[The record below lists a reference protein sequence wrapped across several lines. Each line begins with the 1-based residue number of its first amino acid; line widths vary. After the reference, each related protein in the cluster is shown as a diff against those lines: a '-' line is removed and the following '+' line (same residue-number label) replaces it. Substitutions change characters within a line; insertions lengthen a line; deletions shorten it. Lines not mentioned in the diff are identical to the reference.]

1 MSTKK
6 SNKSL
11 PLSARMVRATY
22 PLLEKVGLHKGIAY
36 KYFFYPIKYPFPEVE
51 ISYLESA
58 KIDELTIGKSTIKT
72 YEWGNI
78 GSTKKLLLVHGWAGR
93 ATQFRAIIDALSL
106 DFHIYSFDAPG
117 HGKSKGDTSNMLEM
131 AEITKTIAE
140 TKHIDIIMGHSLGGA
155 ACAYAHVQLNL
166 KVSKLLLISAPS
178 TGKNM
183 LLDFVNRIGGTEITR
198 NYLKKTIKNHF
209 DKDIDDFFAGS
220 YLPTNDFADCFAIH
234 DEFDE
239 DVRFDHL
246 NDFITMIP
254 DLTTYV
260 TQNLGHTKILRDKK
274 VIKEIERFLI

>member
-11 PLSARMVRATY
+11 PLSARIVRATY
-22 PLLEKVGLHKGIAY
+22 PLLEKVGLHKKIAY

-51 ISYLESA
+51 VSYLKSA
-58 KIDELTIGKSTIKT
+58 QIDELTIGKSTIKT

-78 GSTKKLLLVHGWAGR
+78 GSSKKLLLVHGWAGR
-93 ATQFRAIIDALSL
+93 ATQFRSIIDALSV
-106 DFHIYSFDAPG
+106 DYHIYSFDAPG
-117 HGKSKGDTSNMLEM
+117 HGKSKGNTSDMLEI

-140 TKHIDIIMGHSLGGA
+140 MKHIDIIAGHSLGGA

-166 KVSKLLLISAPS
+166 KITKLLLISTPS

-183 LLDFVNRIGGTEITR
+183 LLDFVNRIGGTETTR

-209 DKDIDDFFAGS
+209 DKDINDFFAGS
-220 YLPTNDFADCFAIH
+220 YLPTSEFADCLAIH

-239 DVRFDHL
+239 DVRFEHL
-246 NDFITMIP
+246 TDFKAMIP
-254 DLTTYV
+254 NLKTHV
-260 TQNLGHTKILRDKK
+260 TQDLGHTKILRDKK
-274 VIKEIERFLI
+274 VIEEIERFLI